1 MIGNLYH
8 NFNKSITF
16 YYILRMILISSRF
29 FLSLFLIIFLF
40 YKHTLSNDNGC
51 FSYECF
57 EDRTI
62 NVLVVYDLKYYS
74 EESIEKLIIE
84 RLSKVNEFYY
94 SQFKIN
100 WNIFEKV
107 GFYYNEDIE
116 NISELYSFHKTE
128 ILNLIKKSRADIIL
142 SIVAHDIKGLGIAG
156 TFSNYAM
163 VSNLEKLDLDT
174 GSIIIAHEFGHLF
187 GAWHTQKTNDF
198 MLLSGAN
205 TFDTSKESKA
215 ILKLMRN
222 YNFLPDSI
230 INNVSLLKR
239 ISRIYQ
245 RHHARFE
252 IDPVARLLTD
262 SGNEAYKN
270 KDYIKAEKIL
280 NNSLSYYG
288 KWGKTRMILSKTYYE
303 LKKYDESF
311 LELTRAIFFGA
322 KPDLL
327 FEKKLKNKFVE
338 LQNIDSNIINPFITK

>member
-1 MIGNLYH
+1 MFL
-8 NFNKSITF
+8 FNKF
-16 YYILRMILISSRF
+16 
-29 FLSLFLIIFLF
+29 
-40 YKHTLSNDNGC
+40 TLSNDDGC

-57 EDRTI
+57 EDRII
-62 NVLVVYDLKYYS
+62 NVLVLYDSKYYS
-74 EESIEKLIIE
+74 EEIIEKLIIE
-84 RLSKVNEFYY
+84 RFIKVNEFYY

-100 WNIFEKV
+100 WNFFEKKS
-107 GFYYNEDIE
+107 FHYNEGIK
-116 NISELYSFHKTE
+116 NISELYSFHKSE
-128 ILNLIKKSRADIIL
+128 IINLIKQSNAEIIL
-142 SIVAHDIKGLGIAG
+142 SIIGHDIKGLGIAG

-163 VSNLEKLDLDT
+163 VSNLNKLDMET

-215 ILKLMRN
+215 IIKLMRN

-230 INNVSLLKR
+230 INNTKLLER
-239 ISRIYQ
+239 VSRIYQ

-262 SGNEAYKN
+262 SGNEAYTN
-270 KDYIKAEKIL
+270 RDYNKAEKFL
-280 NNSLSYYG
+280 KNSLSFYG

-303 LKKYDESF
+303 LNRYDESF
-311 LELTRAIFFGA
+311 LELTRAVFFGA

-327 FEKKLKNKFVE
+327 FEEKLRNKFIE
-338 LQNIDSNIINPFITK
+338 LQKIDPNIVDPFISK